1 MRNSRLVL
9 ISALA
14 VPIAVSIAK
23 PLVRKVGKLIER
35 SGQFLQD
42 VSKEES
48 KPEYT
53 ADVAAEETVEATQA
67 PQPETAE
74 SEAEPETVQ
83 PAPEPEIAPAS
94 ETAPKPKT
102 TRPRASTA
110 KPKTTKPKTTPKTK
124 TTPKSKQAE
133 G

>member
-53 ADVAAEETVEATQA
+53 ADVAAEETVEAAQA
-67 PQPETAE
+67 SQPETAE

-83 PAPEPEIAPAS
+83 PAPEPEIDPAS
-94 ETAPKPKT
+94 ETAPKT

-110 KPKTTKPKTTPKTK
+110 KPKTAKPKTTPKTK